1 MSDPMTPQMTPKDK
15 GDVGSPTQH
24 IPRPRRRN
32 DHRRTRSRSRS
43 RSNYS
48 SRSRHKH
55 SFRRTRRARRYRS
68 TSLSSTSSSE
78 RVVSRKRRR
87 SRSYYC
93 SVSSSSK
100 PSRSDSSLSSPIRR
114 KRRSRSNTRRTSHK
128 RQRRNP
134 SQHNRHD
141 ESMLD
146 KFIDAIGK
154 HGRNSFNSAHDV
166 IPTFDPNIK
175 SQSTRAWLKKV
186 NQISAIYKW
195 NEKQTIFHALSKLS
209 GLAKRWYEGLST
221 VDLNWKEWQR
231 KLMKNFPD
239 DRNYAERLAEM
250 LDRKSRRNETLEE
263 YFYDKA
269 TLVSHCNIKGKD
281 AVDCII
287 HGIYDHNIRLNA
299 QGANFKSPNKLLRYM
314 RSISHR
320 NARETNP
327 AKPMNPQKSYP
338 TVTGRSTEHNK
349 TRGPNN
355 MNRTIR
361 CFNCSELGH
370 ASPRCPKERQ
380 KCTKCNLLG
389 HVADYC
395 RRDGDSWKRSSNA
408 ANKPNDNS
416 SVVNKIQQNE
426 VGNAIP
432 NKYYKT
438 IKLNGV
444 DKSAFIDFGSQC
456 TMIKESTF
464 RQLNL
469 NLELSQLPILKG
481 FAFGS
486 MQPLGR
492 VFIHVCID
500 LVKVDVDAFVV
511 PDEFLNC
518 DVLIG
523 QNLTERPE
531 IVVHKDNT
539 SLTLYSNDHHLC
551 KIELYSKEK
560 IEFQGIKDIDFI
572 CNKDLTGHVYVSGS
586 VCFKNDEEYIVLP
599 GVYSVLSGEGK
610 VIAATFSNASV
621 NLRENHLL
629 ARARILPINIPPII
643 PRPSFEVNMTD
654 VDRHHD
660 SIHGRTS
667 EITADLLNIG
677 PDVKDEDRDKI
688 LKLVNEYRDCFA
700 LTIDELGKTSISE
713 MHIRLHDESPVTYK
727 PYRLP
732 YSERILVRDII
743 NQLMENDIVKESDSP
758 YASPIVL
765 VRKKNGEPRLCVDYR
780 ALNKKTIK
788 DSYPMPVIDDQL
800 DRLSGKRYFTSLDL
814 KSGYYQI
821 PMSQESRHLTAF
833 ITPDGHYEYTR
844 MPFGLVNAPAVFQH
858 MINKALGRD
867 RYDLAMPYLDDLLTP
882 ATTVEEGLH
891 KLKRIFDSLREA
903 GLTLNIEKCFFFETS
918 LDYLGYEVSQN
929 GLRPGK
935 RKVEAVASFPVPT
948 NVHQVR
954 QFVGLA
960 SFFRRFIPNFAS
972 VAKPLTILTK
982 ANSPWTW
989 DEPQRNAFEELKTK
1003 LVERPILALYDPKHL
1018 TEVHCDASKI
1028 GIGGILFQ
1036 KPDENSPLRPVAYYS
1051 KQTTKEEQYLHSYE
1065 LETLA
1070 VVQSLKKFRTYLI
1083 GLSFKVYTDCN
1094 ALKSTL
1100 TKRDLIP
1107 RIARWWLLLQEYDF
1121 TVEYRAGDKMKHADA
1136 LSRNPI
1142 RDESDK
1148 HDDLA
1153 DARQFDILR
1162 IDTLDTT
1169 QWLQTV
1175 QMTDPKLKLIKT
1187 ILGQSTKD
1195 IKDILN
1201 NYELKDDKLY
1211 RKIGNSLKWVVPN
1224 ACRWRICQLCHD
1236 ESGHFSTEKTL
1247 DKMKQTYWFPKMK
1260 RFVNKYVS
1268 ACMSC
1273 AFNKGTSTKK
1283 SGYLHPIPKGNT
1295 PFHTLHMDHLG
1306 PFVRSKLGNSYIFA
1320 VIDGFSKFIFI
1331 RAVKNLKS
1339 KTTIRILQD
1348 IFDVIGCPKVIVSDR
1363 GTSFTSA
1370 SFRDYIK
1377 SIGVKHVL
1385 NAVATPRAN
1394 GQIERYNRSILDSLA
1409 SSNHGSDEREWDTH
1423 VGKVQW
1429 SLNNTIN
1436 KGIGTSPSEI
1446 VFGRRTTNTSEGIIQ
1461 NALQENEDSDITKI
1475 DEVRS
1480 KAKRHIEKT
1489 QGHMKEYYDRNKAP
1503 TKFFNEGDLVM
1514 IPNHC
1519 LPADGRSK
1527 KLVKKYR
1534 GPFKISAVL
1543 DHDRYE
1549 ITSIPGFTKRA
1560 YKSVYPADQMK
1571 KWITFTETDTPTNN
1585 SESAGDDGEDTD
1597 IDNNE

>member
-1 MSDPMTPQMTPKDK
+1 MTMTKIYLYKTISKLKSMSDPMTPQMTPKDK

-48 SRSRHKH
+48 PRSRHKH

-134 SQHNRHD
+134 SQHNQHD

-287 HGIYDHNIRLNA
+287 HGIYDHNI
-299 QGANFKSPNKLLRYM
+299 SPNKLLRYM

-610 VIAATFSNASV
+610 VVAATFSNASV

-758 YASPIVL
+758 YA
-765 VRKKNGEPRLCVDYR
+765 
-780 ALNKKTIK
+780 
-788 DSYPMPVIDDQL
+788 
-800 DRLSGKRYFTSLDL
+800 
-814 KSGYYQI
+814 
-821 PMSQESRHLTAF
+821 
-833 ITPDGHYEYTR
+833 
-844 MPFGLVNAPAVFQH
+844 
-858 MINKALGRD
+858 
-867 RYDLAMPYLDDLLTP
+867 
-882 ATTVEEGLH
+882 
-891 KLKRIFDSLREA
+891 
-903 GLTLNIEKCFFFETS
+903 
-918 LDYLGYEVSQN
+918 
-929 GLRPGK
+929 
-935 RKVEAVASFPVPT
+935 
-948 NVHQVR
+948 
-954 QFVGLA
+954 
-960 SFFRRFIPNFAS
+960 
-972 VAKPLTILTK
+972 
-982 ANSPWTW
+982 
-989 DEPQRNAFEELKTK
+989 
-1003 LVERPILALYDPKHL
+1003 
-1018 TEVHCDASKI
+1018 
-1028 GIGGILFQ
+1028 
-1036 KPDENSPLRPVAYYS
+1036 
-1051 KQTTKEEQYLHSYE
+1051 
-1065 LETLA
+1065 
-1070 VVQSLKKFRTYLI
+1070 
-1083 GLSFKVYTDCN
+1083 
-1094 ALKSTL
+1094 
-1100 TKRDLIP
+1100 
-1107 RIARWWLLLQEYDF
+1107 
-1121 TVEYRAGDKMKHADA
+1121 
-1136 LSRNPI
+1136 
-1142 RDESDK
+1142 
-1148 HDDLA
+1148 
-1153 DARQFDILR
+1153 
-1162 IDTLDTT
+1162 
-1169 QWLQTV
+1169 
-1175 QMTDPKLKLIKT
+1175 IKT
-1187 ILGQSTKD
+1187 
-1195 IKDILN
+1195 
-1201 NYELKDDKLY
+1201 E
-1211 RKIGNSLKWVVPN
+1211 RHRV
-1224 ACRWRICQLCHD
+1224 
-1236 ESGHFSTEKTL
+1236 
-1247 DKMKQTYWFPKMK
+1247 
-1260 RFVNKYVS
+1260 FVNIIIS
-1268 ACMSC
+1268 ELHI
-1273 AFNKGTSTKK
+1273 FNS
-1283 SGYLHPIPKGNT
+1283 
-1295 PFHTLHMDHLG
+1295 
-1306 PFVRSKLGNSYIFA
+1306 
-1320 VIDGFSKFIFI
+1320 
-1331 RAVKNLKS
+1331 
-1339 KTTIRILQD
+1339 
-1348 IFDVIGCPKVIVSDR
+1348 
-1363 GTSFTSA
+1363 
-1370 SFRDYIK
+1370 
-1377 SIGVKHVL
+1377 
-1385 NAVATPRAN
+1385 
-1394 GQIERYNRSILDSLA
+1394 
-1409 SSNHGSDEREWDTH
+1409 
-1423 VGKVQW
+1423 
-1429 SLNNTIN
+1429 
-1436 KGIGTSPSEI
+1436 
-1446 VFGRRTTNTSEGIIQ
+1446 
-1461 NALQENEDSDITKI
+1461 
-1475 DEVRS
+1475 
-1480 KAKRHIEKT
+1480 
-1489 QGHMKEYYDRNKAP
+1489 
-1503 TKFFNEGDLVM
+1503 
-1514 IPNHC
+1514 
-1519 LPADGRSK
+1519 
-1527 KLVKKYR
+1527 
-1534 GPFKISAVL
+1534 
-1543 DHDRYE
+1543 
-1549 ITSIPGFTKRA
+1549 
-1560 YKSVYPADQMK
+1560 
-1571 KWITFTETDTPTNN
+1571 
-1585 SESAGDDGEDTD
+1585 
-1597 IDNNE
+1597 